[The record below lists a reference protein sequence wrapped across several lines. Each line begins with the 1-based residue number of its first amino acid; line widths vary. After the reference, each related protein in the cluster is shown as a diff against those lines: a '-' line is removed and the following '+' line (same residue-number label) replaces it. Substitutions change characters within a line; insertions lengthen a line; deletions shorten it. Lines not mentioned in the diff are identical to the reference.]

1 VRPGV
6 RIGVDVGS
14 VRVGVATCD
23 PAGLIATPVET
34 VRRGRG
40 DLDRLAA
47 LVAERDAVEVVVG
60 LPTTLAGRH
69 GPAAEAAEEFA
80 RRLAARLA
88 ELPAERRPDDPPA
101 ARLTD
106 APTARDVPVRLVDE
120 RLSTVGAQRGLR
132 DSGVDTRK
140 GRSVV
145 DQAAAVIILQTALDA
160 ERQSGTAPGRL
171 VGGAPPPDRPRDEGA
186 GRHERQAGE

>member
-1 VRPGV
+1 MRPGV

-47 LVAERDAVEVVVG
+47 LVAEREAVEVVVG

-80 RRLAARLA
+80 RRLAARLG
-88 ELPAERRPDDPPA
+88 
-101 ARLTD
+101 

-132 DSGVDTRK
+132 ESGVDTRR

-160 ERQSGTAPGRL
+160 ERHSGTAPGRL
-171 VGGAPPPDRPRDEGA
+171 VGGTQPPERRSGHEGA
-186 GRHERQAGE
+186 GRHEQHQQQDGE

>member
-47 LVAERDAVEVVVG
+47 LVAERAAVEVVVG

-80 RRLAARLA
+80 RRLAALLA
-88 ELPAERRPDDPPA
+88 
-101 ARLTD
+101 
-106 APTARDVPVRLVDE
+106 ARDVPVRLVDE

-145 DQAAAVIILQTALDA
+145 DQAAAVIILQTALDT

-171 VGGAPPPDRPRDEGA
+171 VGGSPPPDRPRDEGA
-186 GRHERQAGE
+186 GRHGQQAAE

>member
-47 LVAERDAVEVVVG
+47 LVAERAAVEVVVG

-88 ELPAERRPDDPPA
+88 AQPRAQPADVTADVTA
-101 ARLTD
+101 
-106 APTARDVPVRLVDE
+106 ARDVPVRLVDE
-120 RLSTVGAQRGLR
+120 RLSTVDAQRGLR
-132 DSGVDTRK
+132 DSGVDTRR

-145 DQAAAVIILQTALDA
+145 DQAAAVIILQTALDT

-171 VGGAPPPDRPRDEGA
+171 VGGSPPPDRPRDEGA
-186 GRHERQAGE
+186 GRHGQQAAE

>member
-88 ELPAERRPDDPPA
+88 ELPAERLPDA
-101 ARLTD
+101 LQAD
-106 APTARDVPVRLVDE
+106 APIARDVPVRLVDE

-171 VGGAPPPDRPRDEGA
+171 VGGAPPLDRPRDEGA

>member
-47 LVAERDAVEVVVG
+47 LVAERAAVEVVVG

-88 ELPAERRPDDPPA
+88 APPTAQPA
-101 ARLTD
+101 D
-106 APTARDVPVRLVDE
+106 APAARDVPVRLVDE
-120 RLSTVGAQRGLR
+120 RLSTVDAQRGLR
-132 DSGVDTRK
+132 DSGVDTRR

-145 DQAAAVIILQTALDA
+145 DQAAAVIILQTALDT

-171 VGGAPPPDRPRDEGA
+171 VGGSPPPDRPRDEGA
-186 GRHERQAGE
+186 GRHGQQAAE

>member
-47 LVAERDAVEVVVG
+47 LVAERAPVEVVVG
-60 LPTTLAGRH
+60 LPTTLTGRH

-80 RRLAARLA
+80 RRLAALLA
-88 ELPAERRPDDPPA
+88 AQ
-101 ARLTD
+101 
-106 APTARDVPVRLVDE
+106 DVPVRLVDE
-120 RLSTVGAQRGLR
+120 RLSTVDAQRALR
-132 DSGVDTRK
+132 DSGVDTRR

-145 DQAAAVIILQTALDA
+145 DQAAAVIILQTALDT

-186 GRHERQAGE
+186 GRHGQQAAE

>member
-1 VRPGV
+1 VRL
-6 RIGVDVGS
+6 GVDVGS

-40 DLDRLAA
+40 DLDRLVA
-47 LVAERDAVEVVVG
+47 LVVERDAVEVVVG

-69 GPAAEAAEEFA
+69 GAAAEAAEEFA
-80 RRLAARLA
+80 GRLAARLA
-88 ELPAERRPDDPPA
+88 GPSADGGSDVP
-101 ARLTD
+101 
-106 APTARDVPVRLVDE
+106 DVPVRLVDE
-120 RLSTVGAQRGLR
+120 RLSTVGAQRDLQR
-132 DSGVDTRK
+132 SGVDTRR

-160 ERQSGTAPGRL
+160 ERHSGSAPGRL
-171 VGGAPPPDRPRDEGA
+171 VGGSPPLDRRPRGEGA
-186 GRHERQAGE
+186 GRSEQRDGE

>member
-1 VRPGV
+1 MRPGV

-40 DLDRLAA
+40 DLDRLVA
-47 LVAERDAVEVVVG
+47 LVAEREAVEVVVG

-80 RRLAARLA
+80 RRLADRLA
-88 ELPAERRPDDPPA
+88 DRPADPPVPGQ
-101 ARLTD
+101 D
-106 APTARDVPVRLVDE
+106 ARDVPVRLVDE

-132 DSGVDTRK
+132 ESGVDTRR

-160 ERQSGTAPGRL
+160 ERHSGTAPGRL
-171 VGGAPPPDRPRDEGA
+171 VGGTAPPDRRPRDDGA
-186 GRHERQAGE
+186 GRHERHEQPDGE